1 MTRGSTFWEDLGL
14 GLLAGAT
21 ILLTAASW
29 VLIADMGGLMR

>member
-1 MTRGSTFWEDLGL
+1 MDRRPTFWDDLGI

-29 VLIADMGGLMR
+29 VLIADMGRLIR